1 MRSFPVA
8 VSVLRYLILG
18 CFSFRPRSEIRRS
31 KLCPPPLKKRGKLN
45 RSPSRCHRETRRGL
59 DVLSA
64 SLLTQNLAGC
74 TLSSTSVA
82 LSCSPRHRVSREVT
96 QTLLCLC
103 VGVRILMVVDILF
116 CLPMQSWQS
125 WRCSWKSR
133 VQQAP
138 SPVLLTASW
147 RTVNGSVTPLPYERH
162 HCVCCLRVS
171 STSEKLK
178 FWLFLTEPAPASLG
192 SAEARGGLAV
202 WWTSLLPQHRRGKA
216 AAGVSNCRWDTSQT
230 GITTDM

>member
-103 VGVRILMVVDILF
+103 VDVRILTVVD
-116 CLPMQSWQS
+116 CL
-125 WRCSWKSR
+125 
-133 VQQAP
+133 
-138 SPVLLTASW
+138 VLLAYAELTKLKMQLE
-147 RTVNGSVTPLPYERH
+147 VPGSTGTLTGAVDRKLEDGQ
-162 HCVCCLRVS
+162 RVS
-171 STSEKLK
+171 YSSTL
-178 FWLFLTEPAPASLG
+178 
-192 SAEARGGLAV
+192 
-202 WWTSLLPQHRRGKA
+202 
-216 AAGVSNCRWDTSQT
+216 
-230 GITTDM
+230 